1 MDDAALPG
9 ETTVADRVIE
19 KIARHAARQ
28 ASPRTSGRVLG
39 GGLPDVDV
47 TLAGD
52 RARVTAR
59 IAAPWGS
66 PPSRTAAA
74 AAERI
79 RADLESYAQVNVD
92 LVEISVAE
100 LVQSV
105 EHERRV
111 R

>member
-19 KIARHAARQ
+19 KIAQHAARQ
-28 ASPRTSGRVLG
+28 ASPRTSGGVLG
-39 GGLPDVDV
+39 SGLPSVDV

-52 RARVTAR
+52 RARITAR

-66 PPSRTAAA
+66 PPSRIAGL

-79 RADLESYAQVNVD
+79 RTDLETYAQVNVD
-92 LVEISVAE
+92 LVEVSVAE
-100 LVQSV
+100 LVSSA
-105 EHERRV
+105 ERERRV

>member
-1 MDDAALPG
+1 MDEDSLPG

-19 KIARHAARQ
+19 KIAQHAARQ

-39 GGLPDVDV
+39 GGLPAVDV

-66 PPSRTAAA
+66 PPSQTAGLT
-74 AAERI
+74 AERI
-79 RADLESYAQVNVD
+79 RTDLESFAQVNVD
-92 LVEISVAE
+92 LVEVSVAE
-100 LVQSV
+100 LVQSDQR
-105 EHERRV
+105 ERRV
-111 R
+111 Q